1 MNSLNTSSLPY
12 IEILRGR
19 DGRDGRDGVP
29 GPRRPQGKGEIL
41 EQQVLRV
48 SLANK
53 GKTEILKAL
62 RVPLGH
68 KDRGG
73 WLVQ

>member
-1 MNSLNTSSLPY
+1 VNILNTNSLPY

-29 GPRRPQGKGEIL
+29 GPHGPL
-41 EQQVLRV
+41 EQQ
-48 SLANK
+48 
-53 GKTEILKAL
+53 AL

-68 KDRGG
+68 KDKGE
-73 WLVQ
+73 WLEQ